1 MEPRIELAQV
11 IQAVE
16 AAGDAFAY
24 FYDRQTGETV
34 CLPDPLI
41 TGLEDEPLVELLEN
55 SPGRFLPFPTRY
67 EIHDYHIM
75 ADFVRSLPAGKAQA
89 ELEAAICSKG
99 AFRRFKSGIRYHHL
113 EQRWYTYRAE
123 AYHKIALRWCEE
135 HGFIPTGAE
144 GMQGA
149 GLPESHPLHG

>member
-67 EIHDYHIM
+67 EIC
-75 ADFVRSLPAGKAQA
+75 L
-89 ELEAAICSKG
+89 L
-99 AFRRFKSGIRYHHL
+99 
-113 EQRWYTYRAE
+113 YTSPSPRD
-123 AYHKIALRWCEE
+123 
-135 HGFIPTGAE
+135 
-144 GMQGA
+144 
-149 GLPESHPLHG
+149 

>member
-1 MEPRIELAQV
+1 M
-11 IQAVE
+11 
-16 AAGDAFAY
+16 
-24 FYDRQTGETV
+24 
-34 CLPDPLI
+34 
-41 TGLEDEPLVELLEN
+41 ELLEN

-99 AFRRFKSGIRYHHL
+99 AFRRFKSGIRYHLL
-113 EQRWYTYRAE
+113 EQRWYTYGQR
-123 AYHKIALRWCEE
+123 HTIKSQRV
-135 HGFIPTGAE
+135 GVRNTVSPTGAE

>member
-16 AAGDAFAY
+16 AASDAFAY

-41 TGLEDEPLVELLEN
+41 TGLEDEPLAELLEN

-67 EIHDYHIM
+67 EIHDYRIM
-75 ADFVRSLPAGKAQA
+75 ADFVRGLPTGKAQA
-89 ELEAAICSKG
+89 ELEAAICRKG
-99 AFRRFKSGIRYHHL
+99 AFRRFKSGIRYHRL
-113 EQRWYTYRAE
+113 EQRWYAYRAE
-123 AYHKIALRWCEE
+123 AYHKIALCWCEE
-135 HGFIPTGAE
+135 HGLIPIVVE
-144 GMQGA
+144 GRQDGGMSK
-149 GLPESHPLHG
+149 SHLSHT

>member
-41 TGLEDEPLVELLEN
+41 TGL
-55 SPGRFLPFPTRY
+55 FLPFPTRY
-67 EIHDYHIM
+67 EIHDYRIM
-75 ADFVRSLPAGKAQA
+75 ADFVRGLPAGKARS
-89 ELEAAICSKG
+89 ELDAAICRKG
-99 AFRRFKSGIRYHHL
+99 AFRRFKRGIRYHLL
-113 EQRWYTYRAE
+113 EQRWYAYRAE
-123 AYHKIALRWCEE
+123 AYHKIALRWCKE
-135 HGFIPTGAE
+135 HGLIPIVVE
-144 GMQGA
+144 
-149 GLPESHPLHG
+149 

>member
-67 EIHDYHIM
+67 EIHDYRIM
-75 ADFVRSLPAGKAQA
+75 ADFVRGLPAGKARS
-89 ELEAAICSKG
+89 ELDAAICRKG
-99 AFRRFKSGIRYHHL
+99 AFHRFKRGIRYYLL
-113 EQRWYTYRAE
+113 EQRWCAYRAE
-123 AYHKIALRWCEE
+123 AYHKIALRWCKE
-135 HGFIPTGAE
+135 HGLIPIVVE
-144 GMQGA
+144 GRHGA
-149 GLPESHPLHG
+149 GLPESYPPHG